1 MHSTVTEPSPMMTH
15 RRMFSLFPSNVI
27 ISGQFNLN
35 TGIRVISEDL
45 PPVIILC
52 KKDRTNL
59 LPKYQVFLLVCL
71 IIF

>member
-1 MHSTVTEPSPMMTH
+1 MMTH
-15 RRMFSLFPSNVI
+15 HRMFSLFPSNVI

-52 KKDRTNL
+52 KKIEPIYFPSTNIEM
-59 LPKYQVFLLVCL
+59 YFYW
-71 IIF
+71 FA